1 MTENSV
7 KATAEEFK
15 LRLQMETT
23 LLVWVRTSLALMG
36 FGFVISR
43 FGLFLREI
51 AAVGNLHLDAHPG
64 LALANSVAGTA
75 MILLGVIVLL
85 ISVSSHLRLVA
96 QLERGDLSLPRRWSL
111 GVILSFLLVALGMAM
126 AGYLALVGS

>member
-1 MTENSV
+1 MSENRGRV
-7 KATAEEFK
+7 TAEEFK

-51 AAVGNLHLDAHPG
+51 VSVGNVHLKAHPH
-64 LALANSVAGTA
+64 LALANSLSGTA
-75 MILLGVIVLL
+75 MIVLGVIVLL
-85 ISVSSHLRLVA
+85 ISVSNHLRLLK
-96 QLERGDLSLPRRWSL
+96 QLERGDLTLPPRWSL
-111 GVILSFLLVALGMAM
+111 GVILSFLLVGLGMAM
-126 AGYLALVGS
+126 AGYLAAVGS